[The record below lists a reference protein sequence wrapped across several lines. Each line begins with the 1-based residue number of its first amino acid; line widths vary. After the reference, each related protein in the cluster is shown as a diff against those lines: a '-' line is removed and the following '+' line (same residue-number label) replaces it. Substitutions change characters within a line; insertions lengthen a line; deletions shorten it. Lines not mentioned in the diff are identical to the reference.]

1 MPKTINM
8 VKRGGGRVGQSIG
21 HRVEAID
28 IFAKWSRNCFL
39 NICVYTNIPGVL
51 SSLVRG
57 DTLR

>member
-8 VKRGGGRVGQSIG
+8 VKRGGGGQSIG

-28 IFAKWSRNCFL
+28 IFPKWSHNCFL
-39 NICVYTNIPGVL
+39 NICVYANIPGVL